1 MIDDELRDRLN
12 RFCECLVQFEAAVAQ
27 GAPTAQV
34 SELRAQLQAAL
45 KELQKSL
52 DRRDQDD

>member
-12 RFCECLVQFEAAVAQ
+12 RFCECLVQFEGAVAQ
-27 GAPTAQV
+27 GAPKNEV
-34 SELRAQLQAAL
+34 SERRKQLQAAL

-52 DRRDQDD
+52 DRRSLDE